1 MRWPRIIFLLIVLS
15 FLGAFL
21 HYTLP
26 QTEVVR
32 ITGTEVIRTDLSG
45 LNRWFYAQGDT
56 GGVTSDSR
64 DLRFINTVRPAAE
77 GVDPS
82 QGRPLVFRNEDT
94 GFGWPPYF
102 KLDSADLH
110 AEASNLTSSS
120 ADPVWVAIT
129 HYGWRSN
136 LLSSYPNAL
145 SIRPVDGPDARPIP
159 WLSFVILLVL
169 VILIFMIWRIWERF
183 EDRVI
188 VPAAD
193 ATRVRWAK
201 LKDRFGGR

>member
-1 MRWPRIIFLLIVLS
+1 MRWPRIIFLLIVVAV
-15 FLGAFL
+15 LGAFA

-26 QTEVVR
+26 QREIVR

-45 LNRWFYAQGDT
+45 LNRWFYAQGDS
-56 GGVTSDSR
+56 GGATSDSR

-77 GVDPS
+77 GEPES
-82 QGRPLVFRNEDT
+82 TGRPLVFRNEDT

-110 AEASNLTSSS
+110 AEASNLTST
-120 ADPVWVAIT
+120 AAAPVWVAIT

-145 SIRPVDGPDARPIP
+145 SIRPVDGPDVRLIP
-159 WLSFVILLVL
+159 WMSLAILLVL
-169 VILIFMIWRIWERF
+169 ALIGFMIWRIWERF

-188 VPAAD
+188 APAAD
-193 ATRVRWAK
+193 GIAVRWAK
-201 LKDRFGGR
+201 LKDRLGGR